1 MQIRIELAQQTL
13 TLSDDCGSIVQVYPV
28 STALRGA
35 GEQSGSLQ
43 TPRGL
48 HVVRAKIGAG
58 LPAGA
63 VLKGRRA
70 TGEIADAQLVA
81 QHPQRDWILSRIL
94 WLSGCQAG
102 LNRLGQCDTMARY
115 IYIHGTPDSEPMG
128 VPQSHGCI
136 RMRNG
141 DVIDLFERIDVGCRV
156 LIVPEDEPA
165 PRTVM
170 LNGQQARSVLSRL
183 GQAYSEQ
190 DARAQHGVIW
200 NWQGKVLAY
209 ARLHTEGW
217 LDKLSIDCPAQAAS
231 LYAELLQALKA
242 EAQSRGWFELRALV
256 VEGQQAPY
264 HAAGFNARSDVFIHQ
279 GEPHQMWC
287 CALLAR

>member
-13 TLSDDCGSIVQVYPV
+13 TLCDDCGNTVQVYPV
-28 STALRGA
+28 STAQRGA
-35 GEQSGSLQ
+35 GEQNGSLQ

-136 RMRNG
+136 RMRNR
-141 DVIDLFERIDVGCRV
+141 DVIDLFERIAVGCRV
-156 LIVPEDEPA
+156 LIIPEDEPA
-165 PRTVM
+165 PQTVM
-170 LNGQQARSVLSRL
+170 LNGQQVRSVLSRL
-183 GQAYSEQ
+183 GQSYSEQ
-190 DARAQHGVIW
+190 DARAQHWVSW
-200 NWQGKVLAY
+200 NWQGEVLAY
-209 ARLHTEGW
+209 ARLHREGW
-217 LDKLSIDCPAQAAS
+217 LDKLRVYQDDLISS
-231 LYAELLQALKA
+231 LTTELIQTIKA
-242 EAQSRGWFELRALV
+242 EAANKGWYELRALV
-256 VEGQQAPY
+256 ADGEQSIYQR
-264 HAAGFNARSDVFIHQ
+264 AGFSTRSDVCEHQ
-279 GEPHQMWC
+279 AVAQQMLGC
-287 CALLAR
+287 SLR